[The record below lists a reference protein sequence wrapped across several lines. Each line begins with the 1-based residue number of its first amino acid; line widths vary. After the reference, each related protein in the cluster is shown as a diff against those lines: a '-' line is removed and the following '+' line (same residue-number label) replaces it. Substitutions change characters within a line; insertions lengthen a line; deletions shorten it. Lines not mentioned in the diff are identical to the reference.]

1 MSARR
6 SQGSGDQS
14 RLRLSGTSGIRRV
27 VEVAGTRSS
36 VLRDVWRPY
45 PGHPTGLGVIKQ
57 NIKTTVTAVNC
68 HYPRSD
74 NNKILETNRIGSRC

>member
-1 MSARR
+1 MVKGCGGKRKVQTHRALGRMSARR

-14 RLRLSGTSGIRRV
+14 CLRLSGTSGIRRV

-45 PGHPTGLGVIKQ
+45 PGQQPTGIGVNKQ
-57 NIKTTVTAVNC
+57 NIKTNG
-68 HYPRSD
+68 P
-74 NNKILETNRIGSRC
+74 